1 VSAEVQRLVG
11 EYFAILL
18 APDVEARMA
27 PLCTPDV
34 QFHEVLGEF
43 TGMRGFDAEVLSR
56 QRQIAPG
63 LRIEL
68 LQVLADDVEGAARWR
83 VSGTLPGSAEPFAT
97 EGSTWFRIAGGLIA
111 EVWSCWDAA
120 MLLQQF
126 DVPVHRG

>member
-56 QRQIAPG
+56 QRQIAP
-63 LRIEL
+63 RP
-68 LQVLADDVEGAARWR
+68 AHR
-83 VSGTLPGSAEPFAT
+83 TPAT
-97 EGSTWFRIAGGLIA
+97 AG
-111 EVWSCWDAA
+111 
-120 MLLQQF
+120 
-126 DVPVHRG
+126 R